1 MSVIKSLPS
10 WGQKHSWE
18 NCFPQNRGMRRA
30 YPLGFTVISS
40 NITDSFTSHALEKT
54 HILRTTGLWNYPW
67 AVKYFWG
74 KKWEINLHL
83 IVCFICLWNPYQ
95 CVLQSNLSICL
106 RERLLVYVH
115 MHTNAFGCCIPSNLT
130 NVHLVSHMN
139 ALFLRW
145 SVPILTH
152 LTTFTSIKTILFAK

>member
-1 MSVIKSLPS
+1 MTAGKVWTCTIIWNNQTLLSRNCLMQNMQAAFMSVIKSLPS

-54 HILRTTGLWNYPW
+54 HRLRTTGLWNYPW

-74 KKWEINLHL
+74 KKWGINLHL
-83 IVCFICLWNPYQ
+83 LFHFLMKSIPMCFAIKPVNLSERAVVGLCTHAYKCLW
-95 CVLQSNLSICL
+95 
-106 RERLLVYVH
+106 LLY
-115 MHTNAFGCCIPSNLT
+115 
-130 NVHLVSHMN
+130 
-139 ALFLRW
+139 
-145 SVPILTH
+145 PI
-152 LTTFTSIKTILFAK
+152 